1 MAGGLHIE
9 MTAFKIIGN
18 LIDESG
24 WTTAIFKAGVA
35 SSGVADSLLKA
46 THVTRT
52 RHAHQIT
59 ADSLSI
65 LQHDVNE
72 RYKET
77 LLVGENVLDFT
88 DWCGKM
94 RAEQPQFKYWSFVL
108 EMELIIFQIIESI
121 RTGNFLSYRESLSMF
136 IPWVF
141 SFDHINYARWLSV
154 HIRDMFSLSETH
166 PVIYKEF
173 VAGTFVAHKTNR
185 PFFAMALDQAHEQ
198 ANVNVKGDGGA
209 VGLTENP
216 NALQRWMVAGQ
227 EMSRMVA

>member
-94 RAEQPQFKYWSFVL
+94 RAEQPQFKYWSVEL
-108 EMELIIFQIIESI
+108 EMELS
-121 RTGNFLSYRESLSMF
+121 
-136 IPWVF
+136 
-141 SFDHINYARWLSV
+141 DHRINQG
-154 HIRDMFSLSETH
+154 MTLSELSR
-166 PVIYKEF
+166 I
-173 VAGTFVAHKTNR
+173 TFNVHSMGIQLR
-185 PFFAMALDQAHEQ
+185 PYQL
-198 ANVNVKGDGGA
+198 
-209 VGLTENP
+209 
-216 NALQRWMVAGQ
+216 R
-227 EMSRMVA
+227 